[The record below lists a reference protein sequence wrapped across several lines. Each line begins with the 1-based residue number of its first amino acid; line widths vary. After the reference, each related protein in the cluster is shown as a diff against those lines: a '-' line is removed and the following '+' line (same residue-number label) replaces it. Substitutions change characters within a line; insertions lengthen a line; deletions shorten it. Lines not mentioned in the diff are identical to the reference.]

1 MARIEQGNALTSP
14 MQQPGAKVSADGYG
28 LLTVT
33 AVFKVDQSYDFDVL
47 GGRGVACPIPQFA
60 QCDAHKYS
68 ATFDS
73 LGIATLTVDY
83 VGIDLNVNSGL
94 RTNPQVGGSQG
105 LTSESITT
113 HPNFFELATG
123 FSGSPIAG
131 VGPSP
136 GTKNDPN
143 FQPVTGPN
151 NTTEYEGN
159 NGATFETTKGRKFLG
174 FKKAE
179 FNDFYGKTNYLAPQT
194 SFSGFFYTSQSSHV
208 TGLVQR
214 IGKTSGN
221 GSFNSI
227 DLLPSYMGTSFTIGG
242 KNQLLLAQVNTEDF
256 GSLYKVN
263 YEIRYNRDGYVA
275 SVYASA

>member
-1 MARIEQGNALTSP
+1 MARVNQGNNLLSP
-14 MQQPGAKVSADGYG
+14 ISQPGAKASSDGYG

-33 AVFKVDQSYDFDVL
+33 AIFKVDQSYDFDVL
-47 GGRGVACPIPQFA
+47 GGRGVACPIPQYA

-68 ATFDS
+68 VTFDA

-94 RTNPQVGGSQG
+94 RTNPQVSGSQG
-105 LTSESITT
+105 LTSENITT

-136 GTKNDPN
+136 GTKASPN
-143 FQPVTGPN
+143 FQIVPG
-151 NTTEYEGN
+151 TTEYGGN
-159 NGATFETTKGRKFLG
+159 NGSTFESPKGRKFLG

-194 SFSGFFYTSQSSHV
+194 SFSGFFYTSQSSDV
-208 TGLVQR
+208 TGLIERV
-214 IGKTSGN
+214 GKTSGTR
-221 GSFNSI
+221 SFNSI
-227 DLLPSYMGTSFTIGG
+227 DLLPSYMGSTFTVSS
-242 KNQLLLAQVNTEDF
+242 KNQLLLAQVSTEDF
-256 GSLYKVN
+256 GSLFKVN
-263 YEIRYNRDGYVA
+263 YEIRFNREGYVA
-275 SVYASA
+275 SVYANA